1 VPAQNADGTLVS
13 SAARTGELYAKPRQ
27 RVRTRRGRCR
37 QCVWL
42 SSTAINAAQSLSE
55 ELDDTMRQFF
65 LAHAQN
71 SVG

>member
-13 SAARTGELYAKPRQ
+13 SAARTGDLYPKPRQ

-42 SSTAINAAQSLSE
+42 SRHGHQCRAVSE